1 MIKMADSTLNLED
14 ADIDTIEPEVQEMID
29 TLRSESGKIDRA
41 QELLKSEYE
50 DLKKLYGDHV
60 PDLDELNYN
69 EAIVNAIR
77 GGASIREAWEHNNQD
92 SLKRIKAYQRFGMSR
107 ERAIELENKR
117 LADEKKKQLHQSLK
131 TETDEIY
138 ISPEKRR
145 VYKSLGYGEEKMQ
158 EAEKKYQQ
166 IRVERD
172 EVVNQY
178 GKGVTRFT
186 GSSRS
191 AGTTKKQHGGFAIKS
206 GMSQRKRG

>member
-77 GGASIREAWEHNNQD
+77 GGASIREAWEHNNAGGKKVQ
-92 SLKRIKAYQRFGMSR
+92 LTGPEYAEYQR
-107 ERAIELENKR
+107 I
-117 LADEKKKQLHQSLK
+117 
-131 TETDEIY
+131 
-138 ISPEKRR
+138 
-145 VYKSLGYGEEKMQ
+145 VGEETQKEFIKINPNASDKAKLDKMGDALTKAGQ
-158 EAEKKYQQ
+158 KGRQAILQGRG
-166 IRVERD
+166 IRSTITSQGLN
-172 EVVNQY
+172 VNQWDL
-178 GKGVTRFT
+178 KLLP
-186 GSSRS
+186 
-191 AGTTKKQHGGFAIKS
+191 
-206 GMSQRKRG
+206 